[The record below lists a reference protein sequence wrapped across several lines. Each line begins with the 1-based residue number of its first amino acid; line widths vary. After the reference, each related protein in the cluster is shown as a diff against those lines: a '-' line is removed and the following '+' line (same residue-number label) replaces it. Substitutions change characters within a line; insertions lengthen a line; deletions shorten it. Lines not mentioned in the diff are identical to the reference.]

1 MVIFSMCWIIYIY
14 SNIDEVNA
22 FQFHHRKWNYDI
34 YEIFPDLYLIQNASI
49 TCMYFSWFF
58 IYMYHML

>member
-1 MVIFSMCWIIYIY
+1 MGFFSMCWIIYIY

-49 TCMYFSWFF
+49 MYFSWFF